1 MALPLISLAPARTLA
16 LRSSMEP
23 AAACA
28 APMNFSKFL
37 RTWSTLASATDRIS
51 FDISKR
57 SRTSSLMVRSF
68 ALAGLGPDTAQTPR
82 RNYADPRVPHCG
94 PRLRKPVI
102 RLRCFPQSG
111 LREHRNLV
119 NGRLPLP
126 NAAGGQRVQ
135 LGGIARAGLRL
146 SVAKVTA

>member
-1 MALPLISLAPARTLA
+1 MALPLISLAPARTVA

-102 RLRCFPQSG
+102 DCGVS
-111 LREHRNLV
+111 RNLDCGNTAIWLTAV
-119 NGRLPLP
+119 YHYPTQPAAKGSSSAESLGR
-126 NAAGGQRVQ
+126 V
-135 LGGIARAGLRL
+135 
-146 SVAKVTA
+146 KVIRG